1 MVTRRSRAPDGV
13 PAREAPGVTVVDK
26 STHLARTLP
35 REAGPPRTQ
44 SACGGCVWRAPSGEV
59 GGVVLDHGPRRVT
72 RSHTGASGSTEWV
85 DSGLPTG
92 VGEED
97 EVGHVE
103 GGAVAA
109 EGRAPVGLADDGEP
123 AAFHGSVE
131 CFGDDAGTDPS

>member
-26 STHLARTLP
+26 STHLAGTLP
-35 REAGPPRTQ
+35 REAGHALTQ
-44 SACGGCVWRAPSGEV
+44 SACAGWVWRAPAGEA
-59 GGVVLDHGPRRVT
+59 GELVLDHGPRRMS
-72 RSHTGASGSTEWV
+72 RSHAGASGSTEWV

-109 EGRAPVGLADDGEP
+109 EGR
-123 AAFHGSVE
+123 
-131 CFGDDAGTDPS
+131 